1 MKRMKIKEMR
11 IRKDNLLFIFILLL
25 YTAAA
30 THKYLTYL
38 GLFVCT
44 VIFWFITM
52 KSVPMKSIFLPKL
65 ILLLLLF
72 QNTCIGIGARFGGN
86 MDNSIQ
92 LLTQIPTILIL
103 LSSIYIFFS
112 KKVTNQWW
120 FIIYALLIIS
130 YVFVGNAH
138 IETAVVY
145 LRNFLIFFLGFIIG
159 KNNLDSEEK
168 RKAFINFYIKLAVF
182 AGIFGLVGIV
192 WGDEFFNMLGVRE
205 VYLGKNWHE
214 LTAGS
219 TPGNFRTLFF
229 GQWVNRMAS
238 FYFEPVN
245 FSYFMFLATML
256 AYFMKKY
263 TITIFLFICSVLT
276 FGKGGALVI
285 GLTVMAVF
293 MHTLLGIRV
302 NKANRNRILFLMLFV
317 FSALVMYLTMF
328 RGSDFGTHLHFYGFF
343 SAVPTIIRNPLGHG
357 LGSAGNVLRSNL
369 GTRTFEATESALATM
384 GYQIGI
390 VGLSLFILLMHKIGK
405 EPFHA
410 LKEQVGKSQYILCL
424 ASSYLA
430 FALLLGA
437 VFQENMLSPQCAI
450 PFMLIIGSFGA
461 VDKERRRERYVLNKM
476 DKTI

>member
-1 MKRMKIKEMR
+1 MKITEMR
-11 IRKDNLLFIFILLL
+11 IKKDNVFFVFILLF

-30 THKYLTYL
+30 SHKYLTYL
-38 GLFVCT
+38 GLFACI
-44 VIFWFITM
+44 VIFGFITM
-52 KSVPMKSIFLPKL
+52 KSVPMKTVFLPKL
-65 ILLLLLF
+65 ILILLLF

-86 MDNSIQ
+86 TDSSIQ

-112 KKVTNQWW
+112 KKVTNQWL

-130 YVFVGNAH
+130 YLFKGNAH

-159 KNNLDSEEK
+159 KNNLDSEKK
-168 RKAFINFYIKLAVF
+168 RTEFITFYIRLAVF
-182 AGIFGLVGIV
+182 SGIFGLVGIV
-192 WGDEFFNMLGVRE
+192 WGDEFFNILGVRE

-214 LTAGS
+214 LTAGT

-229 GQWVNRMAS
+229 GEWVNRMAS

-245 FSYFMFLATML
+245 FSYFIFLATML
-256 AYFMKKY
+256 TFFMKKY
-263 TITIFLFICSVLT
+263 MTTIFLFVCSVLT

-293 MHTLLGIRV
+293 MHTLLGVKI
-302 NKANRNRILFLMLFV
+302 NKANRRRILCLMLLV
-317 FSALVMYLTMF
+317 FCALVFYLTTF
-328 RGSDFGTHLHFYGFF
+328 RGADFGTHLHFYGFF
-343 SAVPTIIRNPLGHG
+343 SAVPDIIQNPLGHG
-357 LGSAGNVLRSNL
+357 LGSAGNILRSNL

-390 VGLSLFILLMHKIGK
+390 AGLSLFVLLMHKIGN
-405 EPFHA
+405 EPFRA
-410 LKEQVGKSQYILCL
+410 LNKQTGKNQYILCL
-424 ASSYLA
+424 ASSYLS

-450 PFMLIIGSFGA
+450 PFMLIIGAFGA
-461 VDKERRRERYVLNKM
+461 GDAVQGREQYVLNKM
-476 DKTI
+476 DETV